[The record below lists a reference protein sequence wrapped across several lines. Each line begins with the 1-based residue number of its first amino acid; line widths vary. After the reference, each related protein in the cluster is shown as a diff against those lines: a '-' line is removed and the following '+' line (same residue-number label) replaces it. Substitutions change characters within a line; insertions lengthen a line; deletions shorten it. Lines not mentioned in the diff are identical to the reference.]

1 MGGGRRRGRL
11 GVIRTR
17 ETRIS
22 NALMVYVLVLVSLQL
37 FLLAVAVEALLG
49 NEPSLAWSAAAL
61 SAVLAIGSVLFY
73 RYLRG
78 N

>member
-1 MGGGRRRGRL
+1 M
-11 GVIRTR
+11 IRTR

-37 FLLAVAVEALLG
+37 FLLAVVVEALLG

-78 N
+78 V